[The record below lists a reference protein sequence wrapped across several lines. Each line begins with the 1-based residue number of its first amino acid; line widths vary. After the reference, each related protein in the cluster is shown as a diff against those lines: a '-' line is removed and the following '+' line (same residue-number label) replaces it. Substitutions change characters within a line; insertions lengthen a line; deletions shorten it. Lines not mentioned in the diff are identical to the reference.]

1 MKLKVKYLSF
11 ILFVLILSS
20 SAMAQSGILRGK
32 ITDAKTG
39 EPLIGA
45 TVLFKGTQRG
55 TTSDLDG
62 LFSFNHL
69 KPGTY
74 TITAQ
79 YVSFSPKTIAN
90 VKIYNGKVTVLNIRL
105 NPVSLGLKEV
115 IVKGKAVNRSE
126 AAMLTMQKKSSNVI
140 EGLSAQ
146 QMSKTGDSDAAGA
159 LKRVTGI
166 NVVDGKYVYIRGLN
180 DRYSKT
186 TLNNADIPGLDP
198 NKYTVQMDIFPS
210 SLIENIVV
218 YKSFSPDLS
227 GDFTGG
233 LVNIETR
240 DFPEQFILEVGA
252 GIGYN
257 SQATFN
263 RNFIGYQG
271 STTDFLGFDNG
282 FRSIPGDASGVL
294 PQYPSDKQ
302 LLTTITESFN
312 KIMAPVKEPSGPNGN
327 ISFAI
332 GNQINIGK
340 HQLGYII
347 GLSYKKENTFYQNGQ
362 KNLFHLGG
370 TADSLLITDHT
381 YKDTRGTKEYLWG
394 LLGNITYKFSVNHKI
409 GLSVFKNQSGISTAR
424 YLFGQQPSDDQEL
437 YLQTRVLSWMERS
450 LNNIQLKGANYFPS
464 LSRLKA
470 NWIGSFTYSY
480 QNEPD
485 MRFLT
490 NSYYPN
496 LSGIYKYSIQ
506 PSIYRVPARYYRYL
520 NELNTNFKVNFIL
533 PLGKKENA
541 PKLKFGGAYVYKH
554 RNFND
559 KRIDYRFQFSQ
570 YVYDGNPDN
579 FFSNKNIGLN
589 YPGYDPATGINFG
602 LYIQGN
608 PGDDLR
614 NSYTAKQNIGAA
626 YTMIEVLLFNK
637 LRVTTGVRFEHTII
651 EAASKDKSLKPGYLN
666 NNDFLPALNFT
677 YYLREN
683 MNLRF
688 NSSRTLARPSFR
700 ELAPY
705 ASQDFAGGE
714 IYVGNS
720 HLKRTLINN
729 YDLRWE
735 YYRKPG
741 EVISVSAFYKH
752 FTNPI
757 ELVDNPRAQ
766 NTELSWDNVPNAT
779 VYGTEIDIRKNLDFW
794 KLTKNLKVGL
804 NFTYV
809 YSAVSIDS
817 LELSAI
823 RATDPNAKNYRPMNG
838 QSPYI
843 LNVLLGY
850 NNKKSGTE
858 ATLAYNVTG
867 PKLRITVKGG
877 TPNIYQQP
885 FNSLNLVFKKQ
896 LKGNFGLTFKASNL
910 LNAAFKE
917 TYSFK
922 NKVYIY
928 RKYKTG
934 TTFEIGIKYKIRK

>member
-11 ILFVLILSS
+11 ILFVSILSS

-55 TTSDLDG
+55 STSDLDG

-90 VKIYNGKVTVLNIRL
+90 VKIYNDKVTVLDIRL

-233 LVNIETR
+233 LVNIDTR

-282 FRSIPGDASGVL
+282 FRRIPRDASGVL

-394 LLGNITYKFSVNHKI
+394 LLGNITYKFSGNHKI

-424 YLFGQQPSDDQEL
+424 YLFGQQPSDDPEL

-450 LNNIQLKGANYFPS
+450 LNNIQLKGAHYFPS

-666 NNDFLPALNFT
+666 NNDFLPALNLT
-677 YYLREN
+677 YYLSEN

-885 FNSLNLVFKKQ
+885 FNSLNFVFKKQ

-934 TTFEIGIKYKIRK
+934 TTFEIGIKYQIRK